1 VSGIGESGNEAFC
14 SIKYGFFFHWAETH
28 LFLKQD
34 TAPRIYSEIDGNY
47 AVCNSEQILADFF
60 VYFVL

>member
-1 VSGIGESGNEAFC
+1 VALYRDQCRALVKAVTKLLVPLNMD
-14 SIKYGFFFHWAETH
+14 FFFHWAETH

-47 AVCNSEQILADFF
+47 AVLTA
-60 VYFVL
+60 YKY